1 MLEVHVVGT
10 IGGRRTGRP
19 FGLGKGTDMP
29 ARPPDRHPLDAHLR
43 SAGERRWSLEL
54 VGELAPLVNV
64 LDSLALAPPRR
75 DASAALRDRLD
86 ALCEASS
93 VLRAD
98 SARLRDES
106 TALRLGSAR
115 VRAS

>member
-29 ARPPDRHPLDAHLR
+29 SRPPNRHPLDAHLR

-54 VGELAPLVNV
+54 VGELAPLVDL
-64 LDSLALAPPRR
+64 LDSLALEPPTR
-75 DASAALRDRLD
+75 DASVALRHRLD
-86 ALCEASS
+86 AFCEASS
-93 VLRAD
+93 VLKAD
-98 SARLRDES
+98 SLRLRDES

-115 VRAS
+115 ARAS